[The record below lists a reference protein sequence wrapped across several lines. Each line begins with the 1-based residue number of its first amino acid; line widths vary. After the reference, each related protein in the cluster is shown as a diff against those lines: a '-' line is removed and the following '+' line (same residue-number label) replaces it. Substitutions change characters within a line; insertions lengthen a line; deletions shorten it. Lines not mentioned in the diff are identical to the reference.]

1 MGGGLMQGFPPAREG
16 QVTLAN
22 WRRAPFSAWGF
33 QHVREVVP
41 TARIACDP
49 RDALPLER
57 AEQELGGIAVTV
69 PGGIA
74 TDVAGAL
81 EATDTDGFVV
91 LHGGRL
97 VSELYRHGMTPV
109 TPHIVFS
116 VSKSITGVVAGI
128 VEARGQLDPDAPL
141 TAYVPELDATAYRGA
156 RVRHL
161 LDMTTGIGFIEDYL
175 ATEGAIIRYRESTG
189 WNPKRGSGP
198 ADLRSF
204 LLSLDETEKEH
215 GGVFRYLSPN
225 ADLLG
230 WVIERASGVR
240 YADLASECLWRPMG
254 AECDAE
260 ITVDPLGAPRTAG
273 GISVT
278 TSDLARLGQ
287 LLLAGG
293 ERDGRQIVPAAWIE
307 DTRSNGDPQAWAEGD
322 FASAMPANMSYR
334 NQWYVRNDRDH
345 AFFGIGI
352 HGQYLYVDPARDT
365 VIAKHSSQAEPLDE
379 TKDNLSLAL
388 FDAIAAHL
396 AG

>member
-1 MGGGLMQGFPPAREG
+1 MQGFPPAKED

-22 WRRAPFSAWGF
+22 WRQAPFSAWGF

-41 TARIACDP
+41 TARIACDS
-49 RDALPLER
+49 RAALPLER
-57 AEQELGGIAVTV
+57 AEREIGGIAVTV

-81 EATDTDGFVV
+81 EATDTDGFAV
-91 LHGGRL
+91 LHGGR
-97 VSELYRHGMTPV
+97 VVCELYRHGMTPM

-128 VEARGQLDPDAPL
+128 VEARGQLDPDAL
-141 TAYVPELDATAYRGA
+141 VTAYVPELDATAYRGA
-156 RVRHL
+156 QVRHL

-189 WNPKRGSGP
+189 WNPKQGRGP

-240 YADLASECLWRPMG
+240 FADLASECLWRPMG
-254 AECDAE
+254 AESNAE

-293 ERDGRQIVPAAWIE
+293 KRDGRQIVPAGWIE

-334 NQWYVRNDRDH
+334 NQWYVRNDRDR

-388 FDAIAAHL
+388 FDAIATHL